1 MELEVQGSE
10 NQGFQYMTVWRNTGQ
25 TGGIENKSSLY
36 RTVPCIAGH
45 LASVAPTSKQKWP
58 TISQNTPGSW
68 YCPFQNRW
76 AR

>member
-10 NQGFQYMTVWRNTGQ
+10 NQGFQYMTVWRNIGQ
-25 TGGIENKSSLY
+25 TGGIENRSSLY

-58 TISQNTPGSW
+58 TIS
-68 YCPFQNRW
+68 
-76 AR
+76 